1 MAERIEPD
9 PGPEGYRSCP
19 RCDGGGEV
27 TWNPS
32 VRNDPQCEESATCP
46 VCRGR
51 GEVDA
56 DELEEAEDGEPDE
69 PDYDQINDEGSE
81 ERL

>member
-1 MAERIEPD
+1 MTAREAELED
-9 PGPEGYRSCP
+9 PHTCP
-19 RCDGGGEV
+19 RCGGGGEV

-46 VCRGR
+46 VCRGH

-56 DELEEAEDGEPDE
+56 DELEEAEPDE
-69 PDYDQINDEGSE
+69 PDYDRINDDRWIE